1 VGKQRKSAAELP
13 DDEPRPHSHTG
24 AACAGTAWRSWA
36 KASKSATDHP
46 KNRHAP
52 RYFRD
57 LLAQARVMSI
67 WSSVVLR
74 DRARQVGRSPFR
86 GPLDIDRTTFPR
98 QVRWESR
105 SGQDI
110 SWRVSGASHTDQGA
124 IMGFGISLLLMAIGA
139 VLAFAVHATV
149 SGISI
154 VTVGWILIAVG
165 ALGLLA
171 STIVGSSW
179 GRGRNTTVIEDD
191 RRHLL

>member
-1 VGKQRKSAAELP
+1 
-13 DDEPRPHSHTG
+13 
-24 AACAGTAWRSWA
+24 
-36 KASKSATDHP
+36 
-46 KNRHAP
+46 
-52 RYFRD
+52 
-57 LLAQARVMSI
+57 
-67 WSSVVLR
+67 
-74 DRARQVGRSPFR
+74 
-86 GPLDIDRTTFPR
+86 
-98 QVRWESR
+98 
-105 SGQDI
+105 
-110 SWRVSGASHTDQGA
+110 
-124 IMGFGISLLLMAIGA
+124 MGFGISLLLMAIGA